1 MKTYELNKRAKVK
14 LVFERNVE
22 LYMANDNKLEYKLK
36 KQSNFSL
43 KEGTLIVELFLL
55 RDYSYYAL
63 LGAEFFPSNTN
74 ELHIVVMHGNNVTK
88 KYLDTISYNNKFV
101 NIGLS
106 TEYAESVVN
115 TTIDFFNKSNKIPSG
130 SLIFNMAANDEVG
143 SSIHMFSV
151 ITNVLLGLL
160 LELERL
166 NSDELIKDFCNE
178 RLVDLGI
185 L

>member
-1 MKTYELNKRAKVK
+1 
-14 LVFERNVE
+14 
-22 LYMANDNKLEYKLK
+22 
-36 KQSNFSL
+36 
-43 KEGTLIVELFLL
+43 
-55 RDYSYYAL
+55 
-63 LGAEFFPSNTN
+63 
-74 ELHIVVMHGNNVTK
+74 
-88 KYLDTISYNNKFV
+88 
-101 NIGLS
+101 
-106 TEYAESVVN
+106 
-115 TTIDFFNKSNKIPSG
+115 
-130 SLIFNMAANDEVG
+130 MAANDEVG